1 MEVTNTSG
9 AKNGASGVMDRV
21 KEGATAQLS
30 SQKDRAT
37 DGLGSLAE
45 AVRKTSQPLR
55 ENNQDTIARYVE
67 QAADQIDSVST
78 RLRERDISELM
89 QDAQRLARRRPALF
103 IGGAFA
109 VGVLAAR
116 FLKSSAGDQHNG
128 DWRRSE
134 TPYGSA
140 AGRTPALTSGYAGQT
155 GQGAGSRYGDGGL

>member
-30 SQKDRAT
+30 SQKNRAT

-67 QAADQIDSVST
+67 QAADQIERVST
-78 RLRERDISELM
+78 RLRERDVSELM
-89 QDAQRLARRRPALF
+89 QDAQRLARRQPALF

-109 VGVLAAR
+109 LGVLAAR
-116 FLKSSAGDQHNG
+116 FLKSSAGDQRHG

-134 TPYGSA
+134 TAYGSA
-140 AGRTPALTSGYAGQT
+140 GGRTPALASGYSGQT
-155 GQGAGSRYGDGGL
+155 GQGGGSRYGGGL